1 MFQSAQALRNLCN
14 HTRAQRRVP
23 FRLVVIRIAGCLLA
37 LSVVFSGRLS
47 AFAQSSTPGCLPYSA
62 NYPCIYVA
70 NSGTTATGSS
80 VSVVNATT
88 NSVIASSIA
97 VGNRTFIGTYGVA
110 VAPNNALAYVAVLGA
125 IDVIDSSTNTPI
137 TPPIA
142 LTSQP
147 SQIALSHDGAFLW
160 VTEQGTGYATPSG
173 LPSVQAIE
181 TTATPLNT
189 SPVIHTVT
197 EAPNLV
203 FHNPSAITFSLDGAT
218 AYVADSCTTSRYAC
232 IDVIDTSTYT
242 LTGQVPLFTS
252 SFSTLPFINASIAVT
267 PDGSLIC
274 VSVQVGTSS
283 GSPLYGV
290 AFVRTSDQSILSIV
304 TFPHAPDSNVGLGI
318 TSDGTLYLATSD
330 GIVQMNTSDQSH
342 AGLLQFGTGP
352 TGIAVAPD
360 GATLYVTNSGA
371 LGTSSVTPP
380 GISVIKGGILIKTI
394 EGIGSNPK
402 GIAIMPSLPP
412 TIVTEPANQT
422 IGSLQS
428 ATLSVTATGTPPLTY
443 QWYQGQSGDNSAPI
457 SGANSNSYTTPAALT
472 AATSYWVAVSNLVT
486 SPLSINAQST
496 TAVIMPT
503 LQAPVCNFDLSVTR
517 SLLTFVASATCTD
530 PQLEPLVTTLSWGTG
545 SPDQTNSG
553 SLIVTR
559 TLAPAA
565 VPYTVTVTST
575 DISQL
580 MGSASLF
587 LFLSPTMSVFAGQAA
602 KVSINVPGQS
612 SGTPISVSFQCTS
625 VIDSNG
631 TVSLPSALGIS
642 CVSTPPVITL
652 GQSPQSVTIAIQTTG
667 AATTIAQN
675 VKHDDWTYAFLL
687 PFSALLWLGAARR
700 TTRARRT
707 GFTCLFV
714 VCGVILLLF
723 TSCGGGFTSPPKVTQ
738 QSTPPGNYQITIK
751 GVPSCPGGT
760 CQNFTGFIQY
770 TLIVPLTVSP
780 TQ

>member
-1 MFQSAQALRNLCN
+1 MFQSVQALRNLYD
-14 HTRAQRRVP
+14 HTHAQRRVP
-23 FRLVVIRIAGCLLA
+23 FRPVVTRAAGCLLA
-37 LSVVFSGRLS
+37 VFAVFSALLS
-47 AFAQSSTPGCLPYSA
+47 AFAQNSTAGCLPYSA

-88 NSVIASSIA
+88 NSVIGSTIA
-97 VGNRTFIGTYGVA
+97 VGDPRFIGTYGVA
-110 VAPNNALAYVAVLGA
+110 VTPSNALAYVAVLGA
-125 IDVIDSSTNTPI
+125 IDVIDSSTPNTPI
-137 TPPIA
+137 RPIA
-142 LTSQP
+142 LPSQP

-160 VTEQGTGYATPSG
+160 VTEQGTGYATPNG
-173 LPSVQAIE
+173 RPSVQAIE
-181 TTATPLNT
+181 TTATPPNT
-189 SPVIHTVT
+189 PPVMHTVT
-197 EAPNLV
+197 EAPPNLV
-203 FHNPSAITFSLDGAT
+203 FHNPRAITFSLDGTT
-218 AYVADSCTTSRYAC
+218 AYVPDSCGDYAC
-232 IDVIDTSTYT
+232 IDVIDTSAYT
-242 LTGQVPLFTS
+242 LTSQISLFTS
-252 SFSTLPFINASIAVT
+252 SFNTLPFNNASIAVT

-290 AFVRTSDQSILSIV
+290 AFVRTGDQSILSIL

-330 GIVQMNTSDQSH
+330 GIVLVNTTDQSYLE
-342 AGLLQFGTGP
+342 LLPIGEGP

-371 LGTSSVTPP
+371 PDTSNQTPP

-412 TIVTEPANQT
+412 TIVTQPANQT

-457 SGANSNSYTTPAALT
+457 SGANSSSYTTPAALT

-545 SPDQTNSG
+545 PPDQTNSG
-553 SLIVTR
+553 SLVVTR
-559 TLAPAA
+559 TLAPAV

-580 MGSASLF
+580 TGSASLF
-587 LFLSPTMSVFAGQAA
+587 LFLFPTMSVFAGQAA

-612 SGTPISVSFQCTS
+612 SGTPISVSYQCTS

-642 CVSTPPVITL
+642 CVSTPSVITL
-652 GQSPQSVTIAIQTTG
+652 GQSSQSVTIAIQTTG
-667 AATTIAQN
+667 AATTIVQN

-700 TTRARRT
+700 TTLARRT
-707 GFTCLFV
+707 GYTCLLV

-738 QSTPPGNYQITIK
+738 LSTPPGNYQITIK
-751 GVPSCPGGT
+751 EVPSCPGGT
-760 CQNFTGFIQY
+760 CQNFTGFIQT